1 MTVDELRENVVE
13 EAKEYIDDE
22 VDNYIREAS
31 ENDDIDDIF
40 ESIYKDMFSGSV
52 TGNDSG
58 SYSYS
63 RSLSRALMVDML
75 NAPEFI
81 DMIKEFDIDVAEHL
95 ADGDWEGLEVCL
107 RCCLLSEAY
116 SDLYDYCV
124 QNYFVQKLED

>member
-52 TGNDSG
+52 TGNDNG
-58 SYSYS
+58 SYSCS

-107 RCCLLSEAY
+107 RCYLLSEAY

>member
-63 RSLSRALMVDML
+63 RSRSRALMINML
-75 NAPEFI
+75 DTPEFI
-81 DMIKEFDIDVAEHL
+81 DMTKSFDVDVAEHL

-107 RCCLLSEAY
+107 RCYLLSEAY

>member
-63 RSLSRALMVDML
+63 RSRSRALMINML
-75 NAPEFI
+75 GTPEFI
-81 DMIKEFDIDVAEHL
+81 DMTKSFDVDVAEHL

-107 RCCLLSEAY
+107 RCYLLSEAY